1 MSSLPCRINELN
13 EFFLTDSGKSSSI
26 WQVNTKKKKI
36 KIIKTVK
43 AGIDIKVD
51 VKTTAGKRRITIFDT
66 QFSGDKKGIIRLI
79 KNFDCKVTSSTK
91 NTINYR

>member
-1 MSSLPCRINELN
+1 MTCRINDLN

-43 AGIDIKVD
+43 AGVDLEVD
-51 VKTTAGKRRITIFDT
+51 VKTTAGKKRITIFDT
-66 QFSGDKKGIIRLI
+66 QFSGTKKGIIDLI
-79 KNFDCKVTSSTK
+79 KNFGCKVTSSTK